1 MLACMKQQE
10 SLKEEFTQNMKEVQ
24 TELQKLSRR
33 KQDLL
38 EELRRC
44 QEELKAKREESCSLK
59 QTFTI
64 CAHIPEAEVRFVA
77 PEEESS
83 EESPCGDQLIRGVFT
98 IIQRSG
104 FPLKGGQALLT
115 FEEEKVAA
123 QILRIPRCQVSCDDK
138 SVHVKPRRVT
148 LDSSVKFQ
156 VNLNV
161 SRTHLKV
168 FGVPSALPGERTKDR
183 LEVSFSRP
191 SRGGGEV
198 KSVEY
203 DQTTGEGLVTFL
215 HPGEPLDA
223 ADERTARGG
232 MACVL
237 CSRTRLVTYLPGIHA
252 LVRRVAGTRTF
263 AAVGPT
269 GSVDPDR
276 SRTSFLSGVWEV
288 TSDKPWGPKDPLG
301 LQDPLEQRL
310 QLLTCSE
317 EQRSSSH
324 KSLNPAVMLPR
335 SSDEDHRGLC
345 DGGHAAPP
353 HRVPSADCFLG
364 GLGVECAVQSC
375 PSALKKDFRSMFP
388 EERLSDLTVVTV
400 TQRTRN
406 DMTSWSAQVEQER
419 LEKLDQFVLGAT
431 EICSA
436 LQKKGFWADFIDP
449 SSGLPFFGA
458 HTNNVLFE
466 TDDRYQQ
473 LGFSIEDLGCC
484 KAIRHPA
491 WGTHVF
497 VGALFTDAPCGTLT
511 DTLDCD

>member
-1 MLACMKQQE
+1 MNLRVCLLQWVLVLFSWTHSSCRKIKPKFMCTRVHAHRSTVSLFILRNLSPPNPSGSLCSFGPDIDGLVIQTGTGEQVMADAQNKRTALEHEDSLEEARRELKELKTKVEKAEDVKSRLILESLEEDEAKKEAQEEMLACMKQQE

-44 QEELKAKREESCSLK
+44 QEELTAKREESCSLK

-104 FPLKGGQALLT
+104 FPLKGGQAMLT

-138 SVHVKPRRVT
+138 SVHVKPRRVA

-168 FGVPSALPGERTKDR
+168 FGVPAALPEERTKDR

-215 HPGEPLDA
+215 HPGVAERLALRGTYDIHLDSGVEVKVGPSY
-223 ADERTARGG
+223 DYELQKFQTFCG
-232 MACVL
+232 
-237 CSRTRLVTYLPGIHA
+237 TT
-252 LVRRVAGTRTF
+252 TRT
-263 AAVGPT
+263 VLLDDIID
-269 GSVDPDR
+269 VEDEED
-276 SRTSFLSGVWEV
+276 
-288 TSDKPWGPKDPLG
+288 
-301 LQDPLEQRL
+301 LQDHLEIHFQKPSNNGGEIECIRYISKGKAL
-310 QLLTCSE
+310 RAFFC
-317 EQRSSSH
+317 
-324 KSLNPAVMLPR
+324 
-335 SSDEDHRGLC
+335 ED
-345 DGGHAAPP
+345 
-353 HRVPSADCFLG
+353 
-364 GLGVECAVQSC
+364 
-375 PSALKKDFRSMFP
+375 
-388 EERLSDLTVVTV
+388 
-400 TQRTRN
+400 TQ
-406 DMTSWSAQVEQER
+406 DV
-419 LEKLDQFVLGAT
+419 
-431 EICSA
+431 
-436 LQKKGFWADFIDP
+436 
-449 SSGLPFFGA
+449 
-458 HTNNVLFE
+458 
-466 TDDRYQQ
+466 
-473 LGFSIEDLGCC
+473 
-484 KAIRHPA
+484 
-491 WGTHVF
+491 
-497 VGALFTDAPCGTLT
+497 
-511 DTLDCD
+511 